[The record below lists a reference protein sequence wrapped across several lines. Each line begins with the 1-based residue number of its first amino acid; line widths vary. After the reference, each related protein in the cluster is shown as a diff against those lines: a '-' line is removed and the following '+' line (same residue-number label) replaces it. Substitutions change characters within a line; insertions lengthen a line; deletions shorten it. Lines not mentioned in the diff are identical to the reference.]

1 MTDEYEALILDLM
14 QKGRTDDL
22 TGLGNRRAFMEY
34 CRHLQGLG
42 ITFDVVLLDMTNLKR
57 ANEVL
62 GHFGADD
69 LLRSVGHAIRGAW
82 DTVYRHGGD
91 EFAVVL
97 PWCGDGTKVRNRIE
111 QRVGV
116 NVLADGTVV
125 RAIGS
130 VAHISPDADLCGI
143 LNQTDKELER
153 RKADWKA
160 RP

>member
-1 MTDEYEALILDLM
+1 MNDLEQLAVRLMTDA
-14 QKGRTDDL
+14 RTDDL
-22 TGLGNRRAFMEY
+22 TGLGNRRAFMDY
-34 CRHLQGLG
+34 CRLLQAMG
-42 ITFDVVLLDMTNLKR
+42 ITFGVVLLDMTNLKR

-62 GHFGADD
+62 GHFGADA
-69 LLRSVGHAIRGAW
+69 LLQRVAAIIRTGWDVG
-82 DTVYRHGGD
+82 YRHGGD

-111 QRVGV
+111 GAVGV
-116 NVLADGTVV
+116 NVLADGTRVA
-125 RAIGS
+125 AIGA
-130 VAHISPDADLCGI
+130 VAHIAPDADLCGI